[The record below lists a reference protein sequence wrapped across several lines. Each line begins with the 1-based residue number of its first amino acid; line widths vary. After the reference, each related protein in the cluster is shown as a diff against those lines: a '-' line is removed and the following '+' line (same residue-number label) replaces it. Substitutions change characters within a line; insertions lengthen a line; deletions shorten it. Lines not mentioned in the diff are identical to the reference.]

1 MKQQKIL
8 FLAYFIFISELVTA
22 AETEPNKVALG
33 KNIFEN
39 YSCYVC
45 HGKEGKGGV
54 KNPNAKGGLV
64 PSLSHVAEGFTKK
77 EVKKKIWD
85 GVSVVQKEDSNKE
98 EPPLV
103 MPTWRE
109 ILSDEQVDAVAEY
122 LINLMPEEEKDEW

>member
-8 FLAYFIFISELVTA
+8 FLVYFIFISELVTA
-22 AETEPNKVALG
+22 AETEPNKMALG
-33 KNIFEN
+33 KKTFED

-64 PSLSHVAEGFTKK
+64 PSLSRVAEGFTKK

-98 EPPLV
+98 EPPLL
-103 MPTWRE
+103 MPTWKE
-109 ILSDEQVDAVAEY
+109 I
-122 LINLMPEEEKDEW
+122 